1 MDKYFS
7 RLETKIDRVIAQCD
21 RLRLE
26 NQSLRQ
32 ELIHQVDEVQV
43 LKARMEEARA
53 RLERLLE
60 QEAQ

>member
-1 MDKYFS
+1 MEKYFS

-21 RLRLE
+21 RLRSE

-32 ELIHQVDEVQV
+32 ELIHQVDEVRV
-43 LKARMEEARA
+43 LKARMEEARQ
-53 RLERLLE
+53 RLERLME

>member
-1 MDKYFS
+1 MEKYFS

-21 RLRLE
+21 RLRSE

-32 ELIHQVDEVQV
+32 ELINQVDEVRV
-43 LKARMEEARA
+43 LKARMEEARQ
-53 RLERLLE
+53 RLERLME